1 MPDFEIDKS
10 RVLAFF
16 DGASN
21 NGVYGGGIALYSLD
35 FHFVLL
41 KLGHGKGTNQRVE
54 LITLW
59 GRMKYIVQAYIL
71 QLQIFGDSRVIIGWI
86 EDISKLQIAQLSH
99 WCRKTQCNT
108 PMVLLLFS
116 CLEKYFYYVMS
127 YETQKL
133 R

>member
-16 DGASN
+16 NGASN

-59 GRMKYIVQAYIL
+59 GLLKYVVQADIL
-71 QLQIFGDSRVIIGWI
+71 QLQFFGDSRVIIDWI
-86 EDISKLQIAQLSH
+86 EDKSKLHIAQISH
-99 WCRKTQCNT
+99 WCMKKIHFSYVFTTTLSNIYLKKTT
-108 PMVLLLFS
+108 
-116 CLEKYFYYVMS
+116 
-127 YETQKL
+127 
-133 R
+133 